1 MFPQYREVYPSPKGM
16 EWRLGEYSLPTNGEK
31 AHLRLHIYKIKEKTD
46 PKRALYE

>member
-16 EWRLGEYSLPTNGEK
+16 EWRLEEYSLLTNGEK